1 MERLLDNLEHYIP
14 KIEKL
19 ILEKEK
25 GGRKREVSLH
35 RWWSKRFIYL
45 YRGILSSFLLKNDDG
60 LFEAI
65 EKPEILDANGLVY
78 LEPLAGGGTGI
89 VEASLYNFTSY
100 GIDINPLAVKIIRGY
115 SILRGNVN
123 FNQII
128 SIIEEVKNELSA
140 VWTYKGQDVSYFLIT
155 RGKVPSWIMT
165 NKKRKVILCP
175 NCGNIFETENS
186 EEVACPYCGDKIKI
200 TIGPYY
206 EPRNFVMYSNWKVFG
221 FIVNKKLVFD
231 RDWLVERTKLLVE
244 NQRIEIDVNIDE
256 LKEGKRLLRSG
267 ITSPE
272 LLFTNAQ
279 LLTFHKLAEKSKN
292 IEENERLLLMLSI
305 SDSVKT
311 CSILSR
317 WYPPLNEPVPF
328 AGGVKGF
335 WIPEYTVETNPL
347 TSHARSTIIS
357 GIRNQYRV
365 RKFRLRGEI
374 NAIQGDATVIVY
386 PKSDLIVIDPPY
398 YRIAP
403 SYASISFPH
412 VVVAN
417 QFERISLGESLNKE
431 ISNIGYFEKILKILI
446 RSKEALKDN
455 GRIVLITSMRSRM
468 NILDETIEKSM
479 LNVINRYDIIGES
492 PGKLGRSQNRINS
505 LIILRK

>member
-45 YRGILSSFLLKNDDG
+45 YRSIFSSFLLNG
-60 LFEAI
+60 ESRFFEAI

-115 SILRGNVN
+115 SVLRGNVN
-123 FNQII
+123 FNQIT
-128 SIIEEVKNELSA
+128 SIIEEEKNELSA

-165 NKKRKVILCP
+165 EKKEKVILCP
-175 NCGNIFETENS
+175 NCAKTFKTQSTDETN
-186 EEVACPYCGDKIKI
+186 CPYCNYNIKI

-221 FIVNKKLVFD
+221 FIVKKKFVFD
-231 RDWLVERTKLLVE
+231 RDWLIERTKLLDE
-244 NQRIEIDVNIDE
+244 NHNIVIDVNIDE

-267 ITSPE
+267 ITNPE
-272 LLFTNAQ
+272 QLFTKAQ
-279 LLTFHKLAEKSKN
+279 LLTFQKIAEKSKN
-292 IEENERLLLMLSI
+292 LEENERLLLMLSV

-317 WYPPLNEPVPF
+317 WYPSQNEPIPF
-328 AGGVKGF
+328 AGGLKSF
-335 WIPEYTVETNPL
+335 WIPKYTVETNPL
-347 TSHARSTIIS
+347 SLHARSSIFSSIK
-357 GIRNQYRV
+357 NQQLV
-365 RKFRLRGEI
+365 KKFNFRGEI
-374 NAIQGDATVIVY
+374 NAIQGDALTVIY

-398 YRIAP
+398 YGLAP

-417 QFERISLGESLNKE
+417 QFERLQLEESLNKE
-431 ISNIGYFEKILKILI
+431 IGNIDYFEKILKILI

-455 GRIVLITSMRSRM
+455 GRIVLMINMK
-468 NILDETIEKSM
+468 NKLNKLDEIIEKSE
-479 LNVINRYDIIGES
+479 LNVINRYNIVGES
-492 PGKLGRSQNRINS
+492 PGKFGRSKNRIIN
-505 LIILRK
+505 LIILEK

>member
-1 MERLLDNLEHYIP
+1 
-14 KIEKL
+14 
-19 ILEKEK
+19 
-25 GGRKREVSLH
+25 
-35 RWWSKRFIYL
+35 
-45 YRGILSSFLLKNDDG
+45 
-60 LFEAI
+60 
-65 EKPEILDANGLVY
+65 
-78 LEPLAGGGTGI
+78 
-89 VEASLYNFTSY
+89 
-100 GIDINPLAVKIIRGY
+100 
-115 SILRGNVN
+115 
-123 FNQII
+123 
-128 SIIEEVKNELSA
+128 
-140 VWTYKGQDVSYFLIT
+140 
-155 RGKVPSWIMT
+155 
-165 NKKRKVILCP
+165 
-175 NCGNIFETENS
+175 
-186 EEVACPYCGDKIKI
+186 
-200 TIGPYY
+200 
-206 EPRNFVMYSNWKVFG
+206 
-221 FIVNKKLVFD
+221 
-231 RDWLVERTKLLVE
+231 
-244 NQRIEIDVNIDE
+244 
-256 LKEGKRLLRSG
+256 
-267 ITSPE
+267 
-272 LLFTNAQ
+272 
-279 LLTFHKLAEKSKN
+279 
-292 IEENERLLLMLSI
+292 
-305 SDSVKT
+305 
-311 CSILSR
+311 
-317 WYPPLNEPVPF
+317 LNEPVPF
-328 AGGVKGF
+328 AGGVKGY

-455 GRIVLITSMRSRM
+455 GRIVLIASMRSRM